1 MSTSEALQDA
11 RVVVVGG
18 TSGMGRGVVDAALAA
33 GAEVVVAG
41 RRPIAERGAAQPRV
55 IHEVVDVA
63 SEVSVRDLF
72 ARIGALD
79 HLVVT
84 AAPPPGAWR
93 NFLDDDVAG
102 AEAYLR
108 GKFWG
113 SWAAAR
119 YAAPRMRAATAMA
132 PRGSIAFVTGGIV
145 ARPRA
150 GASIVAAA
158 FAALENLSRALAIEL
173 GPLRVNTIRPGYTDS
188 EMWSFLDPAARE
200 ALRARVSAAMPVRRM
215 GTVGDIGHAAVFLMT
230 NPQVTGSILEIT
242 GGETLVDGL

>member
-1 MSTSEALQDA
+1 MSANGTLQGA
-11 RVVVVGG
+11 RVVIIGG
-18 TSGMGRGVVDAALAA
+18 TSGMGRGAADAALAA
-33 GAEVVVAG
+33 GAEVIVAG
-41 RRPIAERGAAQPRV
+41 RRPLAERGDAAPRV
-55 IHEVVDVA
+55 IHELVDIA
-63 SEVSVRDLF
+63 SEASVRELF
-72 ARIGALD
+72 ARVGALD

-84 AAPPPGAWR
+84 AAPAPGSWR

-119 YAAPRMRAATAMA
+119 YAAPRMTAMTA
-132 PRGSIAFVTGGIV
+132 RGSITFVTGGIV

-150 GASIVAAA
+150 GASIVAAS

>member
-1 MSTSEALQDA
+1 MAMPSARWRGRRPTAERAAAGTLRLIHELVDRTSEA
-11 RVVVVGG
+11 
-18 TSGMGRGVVDAALAA
+18 
-33 GAEVVVAG
+33 
-41 RRPIAERGAAQPRV
+41 
-55 IHEVVDVA
+55 
-63 SEVSVRDLF
+63 SVQQMS
-72 ARIGALD
+72 ARIGTLD

-84 AAPPPGAWR
+84 AAPPPGSWR

-102 AEAYLR
+102 AETYLR

-119 YAAPRMRAATAMA
+119 YAAPRMA
-132 PRGSIAFVTGGIV
+132 PRGSIAFVTGGIA

-150 GASIVAAA
+150 GASIVAAS

-188 EMWSFLDPAARE
+188 DMWNFLDPAARE
-200 ALRARVSAAMPVRRM
+200 ALRGRVAAAMPVRRM
-215 GTVGDIGHAAVFLMT
+215 GTVSDIGHAAVFLMT

-242 GGETLVDGL
+242 GATFLPGLTQP